1 MWTRDSTVAAVK
13 SAAEKY
19 NKQNDKVEIKVVEQP
34 ASQMAD
40 QLSLALSSDEAP
52 DIVSLDCT
60 KVPYFASIGAFA
72 DISDKYEALDYKD
85 TFSEGMI
92 KSGQLEG
99 KTYAVPF
106 APDVSVLL
114 YNKDHYQEAG
124 LDPETPPKTWDELIA
139 YSQKLTTSDR
149 YGYVYAEVTQ
159 EDICL
164 RSCPMYGITAV
175 RYYLRTERHVNWIR
189 KMRLQPSPCSTI

>member
-1 MWTRDSTVAAVK
+1 MKTGNMKKWAALSMTSLMAVSMLAGCGGDGNSGEKKDKETASEKSEIVVWTRDSTVAAVK

-19 NKQNDKVEIKVVEQP
+19 NEQNENVEVKVVEQP

-40 QLSLALSSDEAP
+40 QLSLALSSGEAP

-124 LDPETPPKTWDELIA
+124 LDPETPPKTWDELI
-139 YSQKLTTSDR
+139 R
-149 YGYVYAEVTQ
+149 
-159 EDICL
+159 
-164 RSCPMYGITAV
+164 
-175 RYYLRTERHVNWIR
+175 
-189 KMRLQPSPCSTI
+189 